1 MKKKYQTLH
10 HSKRFIFTF
19 IRDEKFIKILVDDD
33 NIIIIIEIKN
43 LKNYSLLYQLYILSL
58 LCKNDDESKIC
69 CINRNFIYNNYDYV
83 YRNYDFIKLHKDLLI
98 LAFAYN
104 SSKYSTKET
113 SNEEIIKSER
123 RIKFY
128 FNDNIN
134 TNPLRVINDFII
146 KLQIWDTCGQETY
159 KNIVCNFYRNSSLT
173 ILVYAIN
180 DKTSFEDLEFW
191 LKELK
196 KKSMEL
202 LFQQHRAT
210 CQQLAC

>member
-1 MKKKYQTLH
+1 MTSFYVDFKQLPV
-10 HSKRFIFTF
+10 IFTF

-98 LAFAYN
+98 LAFVYN
-104 SSKYSTKET
+104 STKYPTKET
-113 SNEEIIKSER
+113 SNEEIIKSEG

-134 TNPLRVINDFII
+134 PLKVINDFILKSI
-146 KLQIWDTCGQETY
+146 EET
-159 KNIVCNFYRNSSLT
+159 NIEKVIEYEKRINVLTSIRGFNRDIYST
-173 ILVYAIN
+173 ILKFI
-180 DKTSFEDLEFW
+180 
-191 LKELK
+191 
-196 KKSMEL
+196 
-202 LFQQHRAT
+202 
-210 CQQLAC
+210 

>member
-1 MKKKYQTLH
+1 MIEELTSFYVDFKQ
-10 HSKRFIFTF
+10 SPVIFTF
-19 IRDEKFIKILVDDD
+19 IRDENFIKILVDDD

-43 LKNYSLLYQLYILSL
+43 LKKYSLLYQLYVLSL

-104 SSKYSTKET
+104 SSKYPTKET
-113 SNEEIIKSER
+113 SNEEIIKSEK

-146 KLQIWDTCGQETY
+146 KSIEES
-159 KNIVCNFYRNSSLT
+159 NIEKVIEYEKRINILT
-173 ILVYAIN
+173 SIRAIN
-180 DKTSFEDLEFW
+180 RDIYSNI
-191 LKELK
+191 LK
-196 KKSMEL
+196 
-202 LFQQHRAT
+202 FI
-210 CQQLAC
+210 